1 MKASGLL
8 AAAVALIAAGAAAS
22 RQQAT
27 AATTVRITMTTAL
40 CRALPSTVEP
50 GATTF
55 VVRNRTRRPRLF
67 TIAGRRTAY
76 IPPRR
81 SGVLGV
87 QLSRAGVYRYFCI
100 SRAPRRAVRTGVL
113 AVRPPPVPPPP
124 PPEHRIAVRAL
135 GSTNVLYDR
144 VTGQRFVP
152 RGNNYVRI
160 GLQEGYDGQ
169 IFSYHSTFN
178 VGLYDGARADAALA
192 RMHADGYNT
201 VRVFLNGLCRNAC
214 LGEPNL
220 GIRAAYVA
228 NVADFLRRA
237 GANELFV
244 ILTIDW
250 LPSRTSYDQRLVPSI
265 WVDGFNVNYL
275 TSSGLRAN
283 ADFFRDLVTELVQQ
297 RAPTDDVLGY
307 ELRNELNFDSLSKPF
322 TLSSGLAPMPNGVLY
337 DLSRQA
343 QKNQLLDDNLV
354 YWIGHV
360 RSAILAVDPTALVT
374 VGFFEPQEPNPSRR
388 GDTRIIRTRAAI
400 RGSGADFVDIH
411 AYPGLDLTLRQYM
424 ENFGI
429 DGTEAKPVV
438 IGEMGGFKSAFPD
451 PDHAALALSAWQ
463 GDSCVYGIDGW
474 LTWTWDTDE
483 QSELWNALSGGGAIE
498 RALAP
503 SVRPDPCAG

>member
-8 AAAVALIAAGAAAS
+8 AAVVALISAGSAAS
-22 RQQAT
+22 RPQAT
-27 AATTVRITMTTAL
+27 AATTVRITMTPAL
-40 CRALPSTVEP
+40 CRALPSSVEP

-55 VVRNRTRRPRLF
+55 VVRNRTQRSRLF

-81 SGVLGV
+81 TGLLGA

-100 SRAPRRAVRTGVL
+100 SRGPRRAVRTGVV
-113 AVRPPPVPPPP
+113 AVRSRAVPPPP
-124 PPEHRIAVRAL
+124 APEHRIAVRTL
-135 GSTNVLYDR
+135 GSRNELYDR
-144 VTGQRFVP
+144 QTGRTFVP

-160 GLQEGYDGQ
+160 GLQEDYDGRV
-169 IFSYHSTFN
+169 FSYHSTFN

-214 LGEPNL
+214 LGDPSQGL
-220 GIRAAYVA
+220 RGSYLA
-228 NVADFLRRA
+228 NVGDFLRRA
-237 GANELFV
+237 KANDLFV

-250 LPSRTSYDQRLVPSI
+250 LPSHTSYDQRLAPSD
-265 WVDGFNVNYL
+265 WVDGSNVNYL
-275 TSSGLRAN
+275 TDSGLRAN
-283 ADFFRDLVTELVQQ
+283 ADFFGDLVHNLVLQ

-307 ELRNELNFDSLSKPF
+307 ELRNELSLDSLSKPF

-337 DLSRQA
+337 NLSSQA
-343 QKNQLLDDNLV
+343 QKNKLLDDNLV
-354 YWIGHV
+354 YWIGLV
-360 RSAILAVDPTALVT
+360 RSAIRAVDPTALVT

-400 RGSGADFVDIH
+400 RDSAADFVDIH

-424 ENFGI
+424 QNFGI
-429 DGTEAKPVV
+429 DGTEAKPLV
-438 IGEMGGFKSAFPD
+438 IGEMGAFKSAFPAAGD
-451 PDHAALALSAWQ
+451 GALALSAWQ
-463 GDSCVYGIDGW
+463 RDSCAYGIDGW

-483 QSELWNALSGGGAIE
+483 QPELWNALGGGGAIE

-503 SVRPDPCAG
+503 GLRPDPCAH